1 MRSMFLAAALAAIAT
16 PAGIAQTCDAEP
28 TLVGHRTA
36 NGTVRAQYNA
46 VERGEW
52 PNAVLIGEG
61 LVETGLS
68 SRNKTAAW
76 SNLCA
81 GYAGSG
87 EYEAAV
93 SACGEALALRDNA
106 WRALNNRGA
115 AHWLAGNT
123 EAALADFR
131 AADAASS
138 GEDEVTA
145 NLAMASCTSAN

>member
-1 MRSMFLAAALAAIAT
+1 MRPLFLAAALAVIAAPT
-16 PAGIAQTCDAEP
+16 GFAQSCDTEP

-52 PNAVLIGEG
+52 PNVVLIGEG
-61 LVETGLS
+61 LVESGLS

-106 WRALNNRGA
+106 WRALNNRGV
-115 AHWLAGNT
+115 AHWLAGDA

-138 GEDEVTA
+138 GEDEVAA
-145 NLAMASCTSAN
+145 NLAMVSCTTAS